1 MANRYRGEI
10 EADLFGR
17 KVKLCLTL
25 GALAELEEA
34 TGGDL
39 AALAARLGAG
49 KPAMRDLVALIAAG
63 LRGGGEAEAA
73 REVAALPLAG
83 GLGTY
88 AQIVRRLLEAT
99 FEPAEDPAPGPSQGQ
114 TAPGAAPAGP
124 GPT

>member
-63 LRGGGEAEAA
+63 LRGGGEVEAA

-99 FEPAEDPAPGPSQGQ
+99 FEPVEDPAPGPSQGQ
-114 TAPGAAPAGP
+114 SAPGAAPAGP